1 MARSSGVRI
10 GCLGGSATAPDPG
23 QPAVPRLLGGTEG
36 SLTARFDPIH
46 AQRIPCKPFESVG
59 SNEPLAQQPPCG
71 YLARIRAADDTI

>member
-10 GCLGGSATAPDPG
+10 GGFGGSATAPDPG

-46 AQRIPCKPFESVG
+46 AQRIPRQPFESVE
-59 SNEPLAQQPPCG
+59 SYDPLAYQPPCG
-71 YLARIRAADDTI
+71 